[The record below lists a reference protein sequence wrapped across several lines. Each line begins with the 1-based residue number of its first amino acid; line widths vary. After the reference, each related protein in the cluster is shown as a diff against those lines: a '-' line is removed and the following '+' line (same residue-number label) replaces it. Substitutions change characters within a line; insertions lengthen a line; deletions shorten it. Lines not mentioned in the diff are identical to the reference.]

1 MVISKEDVQK
11 LKIYTKDVKDITKIV
26 RSVND
31 LNIDIKEFE
40 NNSFEIVQENR
51 SLKYRLEL
59 KDDGISNLKSKLL
72 TKDKFIEHMS

>member
-59 KDDGISNLKSKLL
+59 KDDEISNLKSKLL